1 MINSAQKKKCFKT
14 FLCQVKQ
21 NKNILPYPL
30 RGICQSQKKCDSQL
44 MTIGNCWNITTDCH
58 CVAMPRSAVVQSSRN
73 RFAWHR
79 PNGNPVTQFQI
90 PKSIKLMCFKPKI
103 YFHSYRSG
111 QGTEGHNS
119 AFTRLERSRDK
130 LSIDSQLQLIFPCR
144 NVYTPNLGVLK
155 CFLKDFLRKIKWFC
169 KNFSF

>member
-1 MINSAQKKKCFKT
+1 MSSKAKQKYITLSPKGHMPIPEKVWQPIHDHWE
-14 FLCQVKQ
+14 LLEYYHRLSLLGYAE
-21 NKNILPYPL
+21 IS
-30 RGICQSQKKCDSQL
+30 RGPELQE
-44 MTIGNCWNITTDCH
+44 H
-58 CVAMPRSAVVQSSRN
+58 

-90 PKSIKLMCFKPKI
+90 PKSIKLMCFKPKL

-111 QGTEGHNS
+111 QETEGHNS

-144 NVYTPNLGVLK
+144 NVYTPNFGVLK